1 MLVLGRY
8 LAIKLVQCLKPLI
21 FVCRF
26 TSAEIDAQGTVV
38 GGAARLWCTIKNIG
52 APGDFKIDEAG
63 LSYNYLELCF
73 QQSTSNSASPE
84 VYLVFSA
91 LGDGLLNQYISY
103 L

>member
-1 MLVLGRY
+1 
-8 LAIKLVQCLKPLI
+8 
-21 FVCRF
+21 
-26 TSAEIDAQGTVV
+26 
-38 GGAARLWCTIKNIG
+38 
-52 APGDFKIDEAG
+52 

-91 LGDGLLNQYISY
+91 LGDGLLDQYISY